1 VFRELLQNADD
12 AGATEVQIDFQT
24 SVYAE
29 HSAGANGK
37 ANGINGTVPNLNTM
51 EVSSELS
58 SELILTSKLALSLST
73 VVQMGR
79 PR

>member
-12 AGATEVQIDFQT
+12 ARATEVQIDFQT
-24 SVYAE
+24 SDYAE

-37 ANGINGTVPNLNTM
+37 ANGINGTIPNLRET
-51 EVSSELS
+51 EVSSG
-58 SELILTSKLALSLST
+58 LILTSKSALSFST

-79 PR
+79 PQ